1 MGEETN
7 PKGELPGTW
16 AGHIGKQVC
25 RAEACQGVGRVICEL
40 RAGRPSNAALKSGG
54 GGGLLQDGSGISGRE
69 AEERDLS
76 RLSVGLKGPQ
86 HQEERRQLSKITKG
100 RVCRIAI
107 SWI

>member
-16 AGHIGKQVC
+16 AGSIGKRVC

-40 RAGRPSNAALKSGG
+40 RAGRPSNATLKRVGR

-76 RLSVGLKGPQ
+76 RLSVGLK
-86 HQEERRQLSKITKG
+86 
-100 RVCRIAI
+100 
-107 SWI
+107 